1 MLEGCIVLW
10 YTTKYNTYVI
20 YNTHMYIF
28 LPYYPTKRKKNG
40 THLAMNWSIRVSPKL
55 NGHVW
60 SPQVGEFEGL
70 RVRLGAKE
78 SGEIREPAMEA
89 VVAMQIME
97 LNGGF
102 SDFPGHGFFE
112 KRKVFQGLHYSSPPK
127 SDRKVGH
134 YWKIEAKRIIKLAY
148 WKYLS
153 TDFETPFYW
162 KYFSTDFSTFFLGTI
177 INV

>member
-1 MLEGCIVLW
+1 MVYHKIQHICHTQ
-10 YTTKYNTYVI
+10 YTHV
-20 YNTHMYIF
+20 YISSI
-28 LPYYPTKRKKNG
+28 LPHQKKKNG

-70 RVRLGAKE
+70 RVRLAAKE

-102 SDFPGHGFFE
+102 SRPRFFS
-112 KRKVFQGLHYSSPPK
+112 KSGRYFKGYIILAPPK